1 MVETDTV
8 ATADEPFDGPL
19 VADPDSFFAMAR
31 ADAPV
36 VGAPS
41 IAQGVTLERLVTR
54 LPSLRPVPG
63 QELHVIPN
71 VACRGPIELE
81 VAWDV

>member
-1 MVETDTV
+1 MVEMGTM
-8 ATADEPFDGPL
+8 ATADEPFDGPAL
-19 VADPDSFFAMAR
+19 VEAR
-31 ADAPV
+31 
-36 VGAPS
+36 
-41 IAQGVTLERLVTR
+41 VTRVTR
-54 LPSLRPVPG
+54 LPSLGLVPG